1 MAPIKFE
8 ENIKDKLEQCRL
20 EPSQDAWKTLSNRL
34 DNNTNKRNKDVFLYL
49 GIAASIVGVLLVYT
63 LLIKTENAAE
73 GIQEVVNTE
82 AETKT
87 ETNSTPILDSSN
99 IESQVV
105 ESTPQESFPTIE
117 ETIKVSDDTSI
128 APKSTTENVL
138 AATNEQILKAET
150 AIQNLK
156 LNQSSNKFPKAS
168 DVASVETEAQERLIE
183 QPLNTL
189 DYESTKVIE
198 VVAQIKKLEAQGNE
212 VTESEIDALLKQAE
226 RDILKQ
232 RLYNETTRTVDADA
246 LLQDVEED
254 LEQSFRARVFQNLK
268 SNFNSVKT
276 AVAARNN

>member
-8 ENIKDKLEQCRL
+8 ENIKEKLEQRRL
-20 EPSQDAWKTLSNRL
+20 EPSQDAWEILSSKL
-34 DNNTNKRNKDVFLYL
+34 DKDSNKRNKGVFLYL
-49 GIAASIVGVLLVYT
+49 GIAASIVGLLLVFT
-63 LLIKTENAAE
+63 LLVKSDNAAE

-82 AETKT
+82 TETKI
-87 ETNSTPILDSSN
+87 ETNSPQILDTNN
-99 IESQVV
+99 IESKVV
-105 ESTPQESFPTIE
+105 ESTPSESLPNIEEAIEAANDDAIVPKPTIE
-117 ETIKVSDDTSI
+117 YAV
-128 APKSTTENVL
+128 ATTEDQ
-138 AATNEQILKAET
+138 TPKAEVT
-150 AIQNLK
+150 TQKLK
-156 LNQSSNKFPKAS
+156 LNEATSLFPKTT
-168 DVASVETEAQERLIE
+168 DVASVETDDQKRLIE

-189 DYESTKVIE
+189 DYESAKVVE
-198 VVAQIKKLEAQGNE
+198 VVSQIKELEAQGNE

>member
-8 ENIKDKLEQCRL
+8 ENIRGLEQRRL
-20 EPSQDAWKTLSNRL
+20 EPSQDAWEELSTRL
-34 DNNTNKRNKDVFLYL
+34 DNNSNKRSKGVFLYL

-63 LLIKTENAAE
+63 LLIKSENAAE

-82 AETKT
+82 AETKI
-87 ETNSTPILDSSN
+87 ETNSPQIIDTNN
-99 IESQVV
+99 IESKVV
-105 ESTPQESFPTIE
+105 ESTPPETLPKTE
-117 ETIKVSDDTSI
+117 GTIKATDN
-128 APKSTTENVL
+128 APIVPKPNTENVV
-138 AATNEQILKAET
+138 ATANEQMPKAET
-150 AIQNLK
+150 STQKIK
-156 LNQSSNKFPKAS
+156 LYESSNTFPKTS
-168 DVASVETEAQERLIE
+168 DVASVETEAQKRLIE
-183 QPLNTL
+183 HPLNTL
-189 DYESTKVIE
+189 DYESAKVIE
-198 VVAQIKKLEAQGNE
+198 VVAQIKELEAQGNE